1 MLCCKW
7 TLPLPG
13 NADLSEIL
21 QNSEES
27 WIQKRNIEPNVV
39 YLNVCFHF
47 CSWDKDNEAI
57 NNIRQKS
64 LDVRDKFLTVEEH
77 RSEVPLSGQN
87 PENRQLKLTKLLTKL
102 QLFLND
108 PEQNQELSKNDT
120 ISGSIFAHH
129 PTAVRL
135 TPMGG
140 IACTP
145 IQRLLQNS
153 LTEAR
158 QEASAPAG
166 DAGASTSAAG
176 RLSAD
181 EKPMSRR
188 DQEKATVMR
197 SEDKR
202 EYFFKKSAKS
212 VLMTRKPLK

>member
-1 MLCCKW
+1 MLLIRNWLMLCCKW

-27 WIQKRNIEPNVV
+27 WIQKRNIEPNLV

-108 PEQNQELSKNDT
+108 PEQNQELVKGDTLKDSQDSLSFLEEITESLEILEILSWTSGFSFYPND
-120 ISGSIFAHH
+120 FPRFRNALKDNL
-129 PTAVRL
+129 VR
-135 TPMGG
+135 
-140 IACTP
+140 
-145 IQRLLQNS
+145 
-153 LTEAR
+153 
-158 QEASAPAG
+158 
-166 DAGASTSAAG
+166 
-176 RLSAD
+176 
-181 EKPMSRR
+181 
-188 DQEKATVMR
+188 
-197 SEDKR
+197 
-202 EYFFKKSAKS
+202 
-212 VLMTRKPLK
+212 